1 MKRKIEY
8 KNRYGDIITFEY
20 KAPNKVIMTGGEYC
34 RWGFPNDYT
43 WAYKMYCDSVGL
55 RVEKIMSLQEF
66 KEQVHMDRY
75 DSPIGWKNPLEPFQ
89 KYVKSDTSIIDM
101 CDPSGGPYLHAGHD
115 MNSFG
120 FGRHKP
126 MIIDQF
132 LFNEDGTKT
141 ILLK

>member
-1 MKRKIEY
+1 MKKKVSY

-43 WAYKMYCDSVGL
+43 EAYQVYSNT
-55 RVEKIMSLQEF
+55 VEDIEKTMSFEEF
-66 KEQVHMDRY
+66 KKQVHMDRY
-75 DSPIGWKNPLEPFQ
+75 DSPIGWKNPLEQFQ
-89 KYVKSDTSIIDM
+89 KYIKSDTSIIDM
-101 CDPSGGPYLHAGHD
+101 CDPSGGPYLHAGHN
-115 MNSFG
+115 MNDFG

-126 MIIDQF
+126 MIIDRF
-132 LFNEDGTKT
+132 EFNEDGTKT